1 MFWKVKKTYFLSYP
15 CACED
20 KLHKGKNNNLQANT
34 CRLSVLKAA
43 KRRLPEETF
52 LLWTILGI
60 MSLRKVHFIQ
70 SYLLFR
76 SIHCIATWNLHK
88 PMSALL
94 PRFDILLNDRQY

>member
-52 LLWTILGI
+52 LLWTTLGVTEESAFYSVVFVI
-60 MSLRKVHFIQ
+60 SQHSLYCNVEFAQTNECATTKV
-70 SYLLFR
+70 
-76 SIHCIATWNLHK
+76 
-88 PMSALL
+88 
-94 PRFDILLNDRQY
+94 

>member
-20 KLHKGKNNNLQANT
+20 KLHKGKKIICKPIL
-34 CRLSVLKAA
+34 VVFPFLKAA

-52 LLWTILGI
+52 LLWTTL

-76 SIHCIATWNLHK
+76 SIHCIAMWNLHK

-94 PRFDILLNDRQY
+94 PRFDILLSDRQY